1 MSPLIWI
8 QPANIGGLFFARN
21 SPRAQS
27 GAATAENQIQNLYD
41 TARKEMIGFALRS
54 AFDTPSSVPS
64 AALMMTDDVVFS
76 GIYVTDATSPQCS
89 VMLYARPALNIGAHE
104 ST

>member
-8 QPANIGGLFFARN
+8 QPANLGGLCLEFTLSRKQKSRLLHAESAGFVARR
-21 SPRAQS
+21 PV
-27 GAATAENQIQNLYD
+27 QNLYE
-41 TARKEMIGFALRS
+41 TARKEMIGSAFSS

-76 GIYVTDATSPQCS
+76 G
-89 VMLYARPALNIGAHE
+89 M
-104 ST
+104 